1 MEKIV
6 QYPRMHKHFLLI
18 ILTLAI
24 IGTVFY
30 VKKGNSQGVEIG
42 DESIHV
48 DEQKPAEP
56 QLDIKTHIIEEN
68 ETFATVLEDFGI
80 GYSQMLD
87 ILDASSS
94 TYDMTRIR
102 VGQPIRLAKNETG
115 EIKYLEYELGKE
127 SFIHIDFLSDGTF
140 EASKKQIEYDTQ
152 IVRQAGT
159 ISNSLY
165 IDALASEV
173 PEGVII
179 EFADVFAWTIDF
191 SVQVQP
197 GDSFEILYEK
207 RSRDGKDAGY
217 GKILA
222 GKFVNSGRE
231 YNAYLFED
239 AEGKPAYYSAEGES
253 LQKQFLK
260 APLEFRR
267 ISSGY
272 TYARFD
278 PVLHRRLPHLAIDYA
293 AALGTPIMAVGDG
306 IVEFAGWNNQGFG
319 NFVSI
324 HHNETYTTQY
334 AHMSGYGPGIKK
346 GVSVV
351 QGQVIGYVGSTGNST
366 GPHLHYQIKK
376 NGTLVNPLQLELP
389 AGDPILEESK
399 DEFNKVVADFDQKME
414 ELR

>member
-1 MEKIV
+1 
-6 QYPRMHKHFLLI
+6 MHKHFLLI
-18 ILTLAI
+18 ILTLAV

-30 VKKGNSQGVEIG
+30 VKNGNSQGVENAQEIVEIQ
-42 DESIHV
+42 ESV
-48 DEQKPAEP
+48 PEEP
-56 QLDIKTHIIEEN
+56 KLNIQTHTVEEN

-80 GYSQMLD
+80 GYSQMLE
-87 ILDASSS
+87 ILDSASS

-102 VGQPIRLAKNETG
+102 VGQPMRLAKDMQG
-115 EIKYLEYELGKE
+115 KISYLEYELGKE
-127 SFIHIDFLSDGTF
+127 TIIHIDFLVDGTYSVR
-140 EASKKQIEYDTQ
+140 EEKIAYDTQ

-165 IDALASEV
+165 IDGLASQI

-179 EFADVFAWTIDF
+179 EYADIFAWTIDF

-222 GKFVNSGRE
+222 GKFVNNGRT
-231 YNAYLFED
+231 YDAYLFED
-239 AEGKPAYYSAEGES
+239 ADGKTAYYSAQGES

-272 TYARFD
+272 AYARFD
-278 PVLHRRLPHLAIDYA
+278 PVLHRNLPHLAIDYA

-306 IVEFAGWNNQGFG
+306 TIEFAGWNNQGFG

-334 AHMSGYGPGIKK
+334 AHMSGFGAGIKK

-351 QGQVIGYVGSTGNST
+351 QGQIIGYVGSTGNST

-376 NGTLVNPLQLELP
+376 NGTLVNPLNLDLP
-389 AGDPILEESK
+389 AGDPVAEDKRTEFENIVVQYDAQLEQL
-399 DEFNKVVADFDQKME
+399 N
-414 ELR
+414 

>member
-1 MEKIV
+1 
-6 QYPRMHKHFLLI
+6 MHKHFLLI
-18 ILTLAI
+18 ILVLAI

-30 VKKGNSQGVEIG
+30 VKKGSSEGVEQVNRTV
-42 DESIHV
+42 E
-48 DEQKPAEP
+48 ETQTPPEP
-56 QLDIKTHIIEEN
+56 KINISTHTIEEQ

-80 GYSQMLD
+80 GYSQMLE
-87 ILDASSS
+87 ILDSASS
-94 TYDMTRIR
+94 TYDLTRIR
-102 VGQPIRLAKNETG
+102 VGQPMRLAVDTNRA
-115 EIKYLEYELGKE
+115 IKYLEYELSKE
-127 SFIHIDFLSDGTF
+127 NYIHIEFLTDGNYRVTQ
-140 EASKKQIEYDTQ
+140 KQIQYETQ
-152 IVRQAGT
+152 IIRQAGT

-165 IDALASEV
+165 LDGLATNI

-179 EFADVFAWTIDF
+179 EYANIFAWTIDF

-222 GKFVNSGRE
+222 GKFVNSGRV
-231 YNAYLFED
+231 YDAYLFED
-239 AEGKPAYYSAEGES
+239 AEGKTAYYSAQGES

-272 TYARFD
+272 AYARFD
-278 PVLHRRLPHLAIDYA
+278 PVLHRNLPHLAIDYA
-293 AALGTPIMAVGDG
+293 AALGTPVMAVGDG
-306 IVEFAGWNNQGFG
+306 TVEFAGWNNQGFG

-334 AHMSGYGPGIKK
+334 AHMSGFGSGIKK

-389 AGDPILEESK
+389 AGDAISENKKSEFEQIVAK
-399 DEFNKVVADFDQKME
+399 YDEQLNE
-414 ELR
+414 Y

>member
-1 MEKIV
+1 
-6 QYPRMHKHFLLI
+6 MHKHFLLI
-18 ILTLAI
+18 ILVLAI

-30 VKKGNSQGVEIG
+30 VKKGSSEGVEQVNRTVEEIRT
-42 DESIHV
+42 
-48 DEQKPAEP
+48 PPEP
-56 QLDIKTHIIEEN
+56 KLNISSHTIEEQ

-80 GYSQMLD
+80 GYSQMLE
-87 ILDASSS
+87 ILDSASS
-94 TYDMTRIR
+94 TYDLTRIR
-102 VGQPIRLAKNETG
+102 VGQPMRLAVDTNRA
-115 EIKYLEYELGKE
+115 IKYLEYELSKE
-127 SFIHIDFLSDGTF
+127 NYIHIEFLTDGNYRVTQ
-140 EASKKQIEYDTQ
+140 KQIQYETQ
-152 IVRQAGT
+152 IIRQAGT

-165 IDALASEV
+165 LDGLATNI

-179 EFADVFAWTIDF
+179 EYANIFAWTIDF

-222 GKFVNSGRE
+222 GKFVNSGRV
-231 YNAYLFED
+231 YDAYLFED
-239 AEGKPAYYSAEGES
+239 AEGKTAYYSAQGES

-272 TYARFD
+272 AYARFD
-278 PVLHRRLPHLAIDYA
+278 PVLHRNLPHLAIDYA
-293 AALGTPIMAVGDG
+293 AALGTPVMAVGDG
-306 IVEFAGWNNQGFG
+306 TVEFAGWNNQGFG

-334 AHMSGYGPGIKK
+334 AHMSGFGSGIKK

-389 AGDPILEESK
+389 AGDAISENKKSEFEQIVAK
-399 DEFNKVVADFDQKME
+399 YDEQLNE
-414 ELR
+414 Y